1 MGALARI
8 IGSSGARASTT
19 HVPAMTL
26 SFKRPDHHFWANAT
40 SDELYSLDL
49 QELFTHLFCAN
60 QRTTEAFLTWLP
72 ESYYATDEL
81 RTQAAGKL
89 SMLQSPIFYCN
100 QDCDNRQHVS
110 SWAMNTVPAG
120 LWVEYKNH
128 LACQRLDAALDGQRI
143 AVV

>member
-1 MGALARI
+1 MA
-8 IGSSGARASTT
+8 
-19 HVPAMTL
+19 L
-26 SFKRPDHHFWANAT
+26 SFQRPDHHFWANAT

-49 QELFTHLFCAN
+49 HELFTHLFCAN
-60 QRTTEAFLTWLP
+60 QRTTEAFLEWFP

-89 SMLQSPIFYCN
+89 AMLKAPIFYCN

-120 LWVEYKNH
+120 LWVEFKNFV
-128 LACQRLDAALDGQRI
+128 AYQRLDAERNAQRLA
-143 AVV
+143 AV